1 MSNLN
6 TITLVGNVGNEPE
19 QREFESGSKVTK
31 FCIGVGRWNKKT
43 EQEVT
48 DWVDIETFNKM
59 GDYIKKGMKVCV
71 NGSLVTSVYE
81 KEDGTKVKRVYVL
94 AKTIELMQQK
104 KDGETATTPTPTQ
117 TPEAQTQTQ
126 TQVEDLGGNADYPE
140 DENTVLEAEYS
151 SIPDEISEDEI
162 PF

>member
-6 TITLVGNVGNEPE
+6 VVTLVGNCGNTPE

-31 FCIGVGRWNKKT
+31 FCIGVGRWNKRT

-59 GDYIKKGMKVCV
+59 GDYVKKGMKVCV

-104 KDGETATTPTPTQ
+104 KDGETAPTSTS
-117 TPEAQTQTQ
+117 EATATA
-126 TQVEDLGGNADYPE
+126 TEDLGSNADYPE
-140 DENTVLEAEYS
+140 DENTDLKEET
-151 SIPDEISEDEI
+151 IPEIDESEI

>member
-6 TITLVGNVGNEPE
+6 VVTLVGNCGNTPE

-31 FCIGVGRWNKKT
+31 FCIGVGRWKKRT

-48 DWVDIETFNKM
+48 DWVDIETFSKM
-59 GDYIKKGMKVCV
+59 GDYVKKGMKVCV

-104 KDGETATTPTPTQ
+104 KDGETAPTSTPTP
-117 TPEAQTQTQ
+117 EATATA
-126 TQVEDLGGNADYPE
+126 TEDLGSNADYPE
-140 DENTVLEAEYS
+140 DENTDLTTPDTDDLLE
-151 SIPDEISEDEI
+151 DI

>member
-6 TITLVGNVGNEPE
+6 VVTLVGNCGNTPE

-71 NGSLVTSVYE
+71 NGSLITSVYE

-94 AKTIELMQQK
+94 AKTIELMAQK
-104 KDGETATTPTPTQ
+104 KENAETEKTVETQ
-117 TPEAQTQTQ
+117 P
-126 TQVEDLGGNADYPE
+126 EDLGSNSDYSE
-140 DENTVLEAEYS
+140 DENTDLSTPDTDDLLE
-151 SIPDEISEDEI
+151 DI
-162 PF
+162 PFN

>member
-59 GDYIKKGMKVCV
+59 GDYVKKGMKVCV

-81 KEDGTKVKRVYVL
+81 KEGGTKVKRVYVL

-104 KDGETATTPTPTQ
+104 KDGETAPTSTS
-117 TPEAQTQTQ
+117 EATATA
-126 TQVEDLGGNADYPE
+126 TEDLGSNADYPE

-162 PF
+162 PFN

>member
-6 TITLVGNVGNEPE
+6 TITLVGNCGNTPE

-31 FCIGVGRWNKKT
+31 FCIGVGRWNKRT

-48 DWVDIETFNKM
+48 DWVDIETFSKM
-59 GDYIKKGMKVCV
+59 GDYVKKGMKVCV

-81 KEDGTKVKRVYVL
+81 KKDGTKVKRVYVL

-104 KDGETATTPTPTQ
+104 KDGETAPTSTPTP
-117 TPEAQTQTQ
+117 EATATA
-126 TQVEDLGGNADYPE
+126 TEDLGSNADYPE
-140 DENTVLEAEYS
+140 DENTDLTTPDTDDLLE
-151 SIPDEISEDEI
+151 DI

>member
-6 TITLVGNVGNEPE
+6 VVTLVGNCGNTPE

-59 GDYIKKGMKVCV
+59 GDYVKKGMKVCV

-104 KDGETATTPTPTQ
+104 KDGETAPTSTPTP
-117 TPEAQTQTQ
+117 EATATA
-126 TQVEDLGGNADYPE
+126 TEDLGGNADYPE

-151 SIPDEISEDEI
+151 SIPDDISEDEI
-162 PF
+162 PFN

>member
-6 TITLVGNVGNEPE
+6 VVTLVGNCGNTPE

-31 FCIGVGRWNKKT
+31 FCIGVGRWNKRT

-48 DWVDIETFNKM
+48 DWVDIETFSKM
-59 GDYIKKGMKVCV
+59 GDYVKKGMKVCV
-71 NGSLVTSVYE
+71 NGSLITSVYD
-81 KEDGTKVKRVYVL
+81 KEDGTKAKRVYVL

-104 KDGETATTPTPTQ
+104 KDGETAPTSTPTP
-117 TPEAQTQTQ
+117 EATAT
-126 TQVEDLGGNADYPE
+126 EDLGSNADYPE
-140 DENTVLEAEYS
+140 DENTDLTEET
-151 SIPDEISEDEI
+151 IPEIDESEI

>member
-6 TITLVGNVGNEPE
+6 NITLVGNVGNEPE

-59 GDYIKKGMKVCV
+59 GDYVKKGMKVCV
-71 NGSLVTSVYE
+71 NGSLITSVYQ
-81 KEDGTKVKRVYVL
+81 KEDGTKAKRIYVL
-94 AKTIELMQQK
+94 AKTIELMAQK
-104 KDGETATTPTPTQ
+104 KENAEAEKTAETQP
-117 TPEAQTQTQ
+117 
-126 TQVEDLGGNADYPE
+126 EDLGSNADYPE
-140 DENTVLEAEYS
+140 DENTDLSETT
-151 SIPDEISEDEI
+151 IPEEISEDEI

>member
-6 TITLVGNVGNEPE
+6 VVTLVGNVGNTPE

-59 GDYIKKGMKVCV
+59 GDYVKKGMKVCV
-71 NGSLVTSVYE
+71 NGSLITSVYD
-81 KEDGTKVKRVYVL
+81 KEDGTKGKRVYVL
-94 AKTIELMQQK
+94 AKTIELMQQR
-104 KDGETATTPTPTQ
+104 KDGETTPT
-117 TPEAQTQTQ
+117 EAKAEETKT
-126 TQVEDLGGNADYPE
+126 EDLGSNADYPE
-140 DENTVLEAEYS
+140 DENTDLTDDN
-151 SIPDEISEDEI
+151 IPDIDESDI

>member
-31 FCIGVGRWNKKT
+31 FCIGVGRWNKRT

-59 GDYIKKGMKVCV
+59 GDYVKKGMKVCV
-71 NGSLVTSVYE
+71 HGSLVTSVYE
-81 KEDGTKVKRVYVL
+81 KEDGNKVKRVYVL

-104 KDGETATTPTPTQ
+104 KDGETPTSETATKA
-117 TPEAQTQTQ
+117 EA
-126 TQVEDLGGNADYPE
+126 VEDLGSNADYPE
-140 DENTVLEAEYS
+140 DENTDLTEAT
-151 SIPDEISEDEI
+151 IPDEISEDEI

>member
-6 TITLVGNVGNEPE
+6 VVTLVGNVGNTPE

-31 FCIGVGRWNKKT
+31 FCIGVGRWNKRT

-59 GDYIKKGMKVCV
+59 GDYVKKGMKVCV
-71 NGSLVTSVYE
+71 HGSLITSVYE
-81 KEDGTKVKRVYVL
+81 KEGGTKVKRVYVL

-104 KDGETATTPTPTQ
+104 KDAPTSETATK
-117 TPEAQTQTQ
+117 PEA
-126 TQVEDLGGNADYPE
+126 VEDLGSNADYPE
-140 DENTVLEAEYS
+140 DENTDLTTPDTDDLLE
-151 SIPDEISEDEI
+151 EI
-162 PF
+162 PFLM

>member
-6 TITLVGNVGNEPE
+6 VVTLVGNCGNTPE
-19 QREFESGSKVTK
+19 QREFESGSKLTK

-48 DWVDIETFNKM
+48 DWVDIETVNKM
-59 GDYIKKGMKVCV
+59 GDYVKKGMKVCV

-81 KEDGTKVKRVYVL
+81 KEDGTKAKRVYVL

-104 KDGETATTPTPTQ
+104 KDGETAPTSTPTQ
-117 TPEAQTQTQ
+117 TPEATATA
-126 TQVEDLGGNADYPE
+126 TEDLGSNADYPE
-140 DENTVLEAEYS
+140 DENTDLTEET
-151 SIPDEISEDEI
+151 IPEIDESEI

>member
-6 TITLVGNVGNEPE
+6 VVTLVGNCGNTPE

-59 GDYIKKGMKVCV
+59 GDYVKKGMKVCV

-104 KDGETATTPTPTQ
+104 KDGETAPTPTSTPTP
-117 TPEAQTQTQ
+117 EATAT
-126 TQVEDLGGNADYPE
+126 EDLGSNADYPE
-140 DENTVLEAEYS
+140 DENTDLTEAT
-151 SIPDEISEDEI
+151 IPEIDDFDI

>member
-6 TITLVGNVGNEPE
+6 VVTLVGNVGNEPE

-104 KDGETATTPTPTQ
+104 KDGETAPTSTPTP
-117 TPEAQTQTQ
+117 EATATA
-126 TQVEDLGGNADYPE
+126 TEDLGGNADYPE
-140 DENTVLEAEYS
+140 DENTDLS
-151 SIPDEISEDEI
+151 TPDTDDLLDEI
-162 PF
+162 PFN

>member
-6 TITLVGNVGNEPE
+6 NITLVGNVGNEPE

-31 FCIGVGRWNKKT
+31 FCIGVGRWNKRT

-59 GDYIKKGMKVCV
+59 GDYVKKGMKVCV
-71 NGSLVTSVYE
+71 NGSLITSVYE

-94 AKTIELMQQK
+94 AKTIELMAQK
-104 KDGETATTPTPTQ
+104 KENSETEKTAETQ
-117 TPEAQTQTQ
+117 P
-126 TQVEDLGGNADYPE
+126 EDLGSNSDYPE
-140 DENTVLEAEYS
+140 DENTDLTEETIS
-151 SIPDEISEDEI
+151 DEISEDEI

>member
-6 TITLVGNVGNEPE
+6 VVTLVGNCGNTPE
-19 QREFESGSKVTK
+19 QREFESGAKVTK

-48 DWVDIETFNKM
+48 DWIDIETFSKI

-71 NGSLVTSVYE
+71 CGNLVTNVYE
-81 KEDGTKVKRVYVL
+81 KEDGTKIKKVYIL

-104 KDGETATTPTPTQ
+104 KDK
-117 TPEAQTQTQ
+117 EAEGTDIP
-126 TQVEDLGGNADYPE
+126 EDLGCNADYPE
-140 DENTVLEAEYS
+140 DENTQML
-151 SIPDEISEDEI
+151 DEEENAYADIIDEDEI
-162 PF
+162 PFN